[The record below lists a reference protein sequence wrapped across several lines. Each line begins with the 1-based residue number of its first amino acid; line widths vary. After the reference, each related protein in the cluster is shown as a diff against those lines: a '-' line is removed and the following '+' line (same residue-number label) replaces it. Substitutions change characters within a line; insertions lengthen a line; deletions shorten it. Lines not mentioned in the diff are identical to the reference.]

1 MKESKINP
9 VPQASSRSTTDSYI
23 PRSAQESM
31 GAKSGALSYSVASNP
46 VYYNEGGLHVLFAG
60 ASQTLP
66 GHALG
71 PKLYDY
77 YLLHYVEKG
86 VGTFRTE
93 LHTYDLYA
101 GDCFLIHPGQLV
113 SYKSHARNPWQYRW
127 IAFTGSQAA
136 QHVEEAG
143 FRPEKSVFHAGTSGD
158 LSNWL
163 AVMQGAFAERKE
175 SAHFTSLGTLYLI
188 LAEAQ
193 NHLSEGQT
201 LTSGES
207 SIRRTVKQ
215 MIQYMST
222 QYAYPV
228 SIEQMSES
236 LGYNRAYLS
245 RIFKQETG
253 LTPVTYLLKLRIDK
267 SRQLLRE
274 RPDLSIEQ
282 VSASVGMPDALY
294 FSKQFKRFH
303 GEAPSLY
310 REKLLA
316 RPSHSTSTA
325 DHSSQ

>member
-1 MKESKINP
+1 MKEARVNP
-9 VPQASSRSTTDSYI
+9 PEGSRNTSHTPG
-23 PRSAQESM
+23 PRLSQESPTS
-31 GAKSGALSYSVASNP
+31 KSGALSYSVASNP
-46 VYYNEGGLHVLFAG
+46 VYYSQGALHVLFAG

-86 VGTFRTE
+86 AGTFRTE
-93 LHTYDLYA
+93 LHTYDLHA
-101 GDCFLIHPGQLV
+101 GDCFLILPGQLV
-113 SYKSHARNPWQYRW
+113 SYKSHERNPWQYRW
-127 IAFTGSQAA
+127 IAFTGKQAA
-136 QHVEEAG
+136 QLVEEAG
-143 FRPEKSVFHAGTSGD
+143 FRPEKSVFHAGTSCEI
-158 LSNWL
+158 SNWL
-163 AVMQGAFAERKE
+163 AVMQSAFAERKE
-175 SAHFTSLGTLYLI
+175 SAHFNSLGTLYMI

-193 NHLSEGQT
+193 NHLSEGET
-201 LTSGES
+201 LTSGKS

-294 FSKQFKRFH
+294 FSRQFKRFH

-316 RPSHSTSTA
+316 GPLHPKGKA
-325 DHSSQ
+325 DQPAK

>member
-1 MKESKINP
+1 MKDSKANAAGTTSNIDHSSSP
-9 VPQASSRSTTDSYI
+9 RTPQETPA
-23 PRSAQESM
+23 
-31 GAKSGALSYSVASNP
+31 GKSGALSYSVASNP
-46 VYYNEGGLHVLFAG
+46 VYHNQGALHVLFAG

-86 VGTFRTE
+86 AGTFRTE

-113 SYKSHARNPWQYRW
+113 SYQSNTRKPWQYRW
-127 IAFTGSQAA
+127 IAFTGSEAA
-136 QHVEEAG
+136 QHVEQAG
-143 FRPEKSVFHAGTSGD
+143 FRPEKSVFHAGTAGNI
-158 LSNWL
+158 SNWL
-163 AVMQGAFAERKE
+163 SVMQDAFAERTE
-175 SAHFTSLGTLYLI
+175 SAHYTSLGTLYMI

-310 REKLLA
+310 REKLFA
-316 RPSHSTSTA
+316 RPSLSKGT
-325 DHSSQ
+325 

>member
-1 MKESKINP
+1 MTEPHLEDPADHPIE
-9 VPQASSRSTTDSYI
+9 RT
-23 PRSAQESM
+23 QETS
-31 GAKSGALSYSVASNP
+31 GKSGALSYSVASNP
-46 VYYNEGGLHVLFAG
+46 VYYEKGALHVLFAG

-71 PKLYDY
+71 PKLFDY

-86 VGTFRTE
+86 AGTFRTE
-93 LHTYDLYA
+93 LHTYELSA

-113 SYKSHARNPWQYRW
+113 SYQSHSRNPWQYRW
-127 IAFTGSQAA
+127 MAFTGSQAA
-136 QHVEEAG
+136 QHTEKAG
-143 FRPEKSVFHAGTSGD
+143 FRPEKSVFHAGPSISD
-158 LSNWL
+158 WLS
-163 AVMQGAFAERKE
+163 VMQNAFAERKE
-175 SAHFTSLGTLYLI
+175 SSHFTSLGTLYMI

-193 NHLSEGQT
+193 NHLSQGAT
-201 LTSGES
+201 LIPGES

-228 SIEQMSES
+228 SIEQMSAS

-253 LTPVTYLLKLRIDK
+253 LSPVTYLLKLRIDK

-282 VSASVGMPDALY
+282 VSASVGLPDALY

-310 REKLLA
+310 RENILSRPLHQGA
-316 RPSHSTSTA
+316 RRAPSNKG
-325 DHSSQ
+325 

>member
-1 MKESKINP
+1 MKDSKTNSTETSP
-9 VPQASSRSTTDSYI
+9 NTAEVPT
-23 PRSAQESM
+23 PRSIQESTS
-31 GAKSGALSYSVASNP
+31 GKSGALSYSVASNP
-46 VYYNEGGLHVLFAG
+46 VYYDEGGLHVLFAG

-86 VGTFRTE
+86 AGTFRTE

-113 SYKSHARNPWQYRW
+113 SYQSHPRNPWQYRW

-136 QHVEEAG
+136 QHAEEAG
-143 FRPEKSVFHAGTSGD
+143 FRPEKSVFHAGTSCD
-158 LSNWL
+158 ISNWL
-163 AVMQGAFAERKE
+163 AVMQDAFAERKE
-175 SAHFTSLGTLYLI
+175 SAHFTSLGTLYMI

-193 NHLSEGQT
+193 NHLSEGPT
-201 LTSGES
+201 LTAGES

-228 SIEQMSES
+228 SIEQMSAS

-310 REKLLA
+310 REKLLT
-316 RPSHSTSTA
+316 RPLKAKGKA
-325 DHSSQ
+325 DPLR

>member
-1 MKESKINP
+1 MTE
-9 VPQASSRSTTDSYI
+9 SRSEHTPI
-23 PRSAQESM
+23 PPNMKLQETS
-31 GAKSGALSYSVASNP
+31 GKSGALSYSVASNP
-46 VYYNEGGLHVLFAG
+46 VYYERGALHVLFAG

-86 VGTFRTE
+86 AGTFRTE
-93 LHTYDLYA
+93 LHAYELAA

-113 SYKSHARNPWQYRW
+113 SYQSNARNPWQYRW
-127 IAFTGSQAA
+127 IAYTGTQASQHTEA
-136 QHVEEAG
+136 AG
-143 FRPEKSVFHAGTSGD
+143 FRPEKSVFHAGTACGIAD
-158 LSNWL
+158 WLS
-163 AVMQGAFAERKE
+163 VMQEAFAQRKE
-175 SAHFTSLGTLYLI
+175 SSHFTSLGTLYMI

-193 NHLSEGQT
+193 NHLAEDQT
-201 LTSGES
+201 LIPGES

-222 QYAYPV
+222 QYAYPM
-228 SIEQMSES
+228 SIEQMSAS

-282 VSASVGMPDALY
+282 ISDSVGIADALY

-310 REKLLA
+310 RENMLSRSNAAKK
-316 RPSHSTSTA
+316 T
-325 DHSSQ
+325 